1 MATLFRDLGL
11 ALASNIGFATAFA
24 AGAVSFLSP
33 CVLPLVPGYVS
44 YMAGQ
49 SVAGATVSQARWR
62 TLGLSLCFVL
72 GFSTVFVVLGLGA
85 NALSMILNAY
95 RWEVN
100 LASGVLVIV
109 FGLFTAGL
117 LRLPWLQR
125 ELRWHGDPP
134 GSGPIAAY
142 FLGMAFA
149 FGWTPCI
156 GPVLGAVLAL
166 STSSANLSGVAL
178 LTAYSLGLG
187 VPFVLAALFMGG
199 FVERLRSFRKAGRAL
214 QLAAGAIMVVMGI
227 AMITGHLTLFAIF
240 MLETF
245 PALGSIG

>member
-1 MATLFRDLGL
+1 L
-11 ALASNIGFATAFA
+11 ALNSSIGFATAFA

-44 YMAGQ
+44 YVAGQ
-49 SVAGATVSQARWR
+49 SVTGSTEGHARLR
-62 TLGLSLCFVL
+62 IFALSLCFVL
-72 GFSTVFVVLGLGA
+72 GFSTVFVLLGLGA
-85 NALSMILNAY
+85 NALNILLRAY
-95 RWEVN
+95 WWEIN
-100 LASGVLVIV
+100 LASGALVII
-109 FGLFTAGL
+109 FGLFTAGV

-125 ELRWHGDPP
+125 ELRWYGEPP
-134 GSGPIAAY
+134 GSGPVAAY
-142 FLGMAFA
+142 FLGMAFS

-156 GPVLGAVLAL
+156 GPVLGAVLAV
-166 STSSANLSGVAL
+166 STSSASLSGVAL

-199 FVERLRSFRKAGRAL
+199 FLERLRTFRKAGRAL
-214 QLAAGAIMVVMGI
+214 QLAAGAIMVIMGF

-245 PALGSIG
+245 PALGTIG

>member
-1 MATLFRDLGL
+1 M
-11 ALASNIGFATAFA
+11 ALASNLGFATAFA

-44 YMAGQ
+44 YVAGQ
-49 SVAGATVSQARWR
+49 SVGGYSVGQARVR

-72 GFSTVFVVLGLGA
+72 GFSTVFVLLGLGA
-85 NALSMILNAY
+85 NALSTVLNAY

-100 LASGVLVIV
+100 LASGLLIIT

-117 LRLPWLQR
+117 LNVPMLQR
-125 ELRWHGDPP
+125 ELRWHGEPP
-134 GSGPIAAY
+134 GSGPVAAY

-156 GPVLGAVLAL
+156 GPVLGAVLAV
-166 STSSANLSGVAL
+166 STSSASLNGAAL

-187 VPFVLAALFMGG
+187 LPFVLAALFMSG
-199 FVERLRSFRKAGRAL
+199 FIAKLRTFRQAGRAL
-214 QLAAGAIMVVMGI
+214 QLAAGAIMVVMGV
-227 AMITGHLTLFAIF
+227 AMITGHLTMFAIL
-240 MLETF
+240 MLEMF
-245 PALGSIG
+245 PALGTIG

>member
-1 MATLFRDLGL
+1 MALV
-11 ALASNIGFATAFA
+11 SNIGFATAFA

-44 YMAGQ
+44 YVAGQ
-49 SVAGATVSQARWR
+49 SVTGSTAGQARWR

-72 GFSTVFVVLGLGA
+72 GFSTVFVLLGLGA
-85 NALSMILNAY
+85 NALSMLLNAY

-100 LASGVLVIV
+100 LASGMLVIV

-134 GSGPIAAY
+134 GSGPVAAY
-142 FLGMAFA
+142 LLGMAFA

-156 GPVLGAVLAL
+156 GPVLGAVLAV
-166 STSSANLSGVAL
+166 STSSASLSGVAL
-178 LTAYSLGLG
+178 LAAYSLGLG
-187 VPFVLAALFMGG
+187 VPFILAALFMGG
-199 FVERLRSFRKAGRAL
+199 FVGRLRTFRRAGRAL
-214 QLAAGAIMVVMGI
+214 QLAAGAIMVVMGA
-227 AMITGHLTLFAIF
+227 AMITGHLTMFAIF

-245 PALGSIG
+245 PALGTIG

>member
-1 MATLFRDLGL
+1 M
-11 ALASNIGFATAFA
+11 
-24 AGAVSFLSP
+24 SFLSP

-44 YMAGQ
+44 YIAGQ
-49 SVAGATVSQARWR
+49 SIAGATISQMRWR

-72 GFSTVFVVLGLGA
+72 GFSTVFVLLGLGA
-85 NALSMILNAY
+85 NALSMVLNAY

-100 LASGVLVIV
+100 LASGVLVIA

-125 ELRWHGDPP
+125 ELRWHGEPP
-134 GSGPIAAY
+134 GSGPVAAY

-156 GPVLGAVLAL
+156 GPVLGAVLAV
-166 STSSANLSGVAL
+166 SASSASLSGAAL

-187 VPFVLAALFMGG
+187 VPFVLAAIFMGS
-199 FVERLRSFRKAGRAL
+199 FVERLRTFRKAGRAL
-214 QLAAGAIMVVMGI
+214 QLVAGAIMVVMGI

-245 PALGSIG
+245 PALGTLG

>member
-1 MATLFRDLGL
+1 
-11 ALASNIGFATAFA
+11 
-24 AGAVSFLSP
+24 
-33 CVLPLVPGYVS
+33 
-44 YMAGQ
+44 MAGQ
-49 SVAGATVSQARWR
+49 SVAGATAGQVRWR
-62 TLGLSLCFVL
+62 TFGLSLCFVL
-72 GFSTVFVVLGLGA
+72 GFSTVFVLLGLGA
-85 NALSMILNAY
+85 NALSMVLNAY

-100 LASGVLVIV
+100 LASGVMVIV

-125 ELRWHGDPP
+125 EFRWHGNPP
-134 GSGPIAAY
+134 GSGPVAAY

-156 GPVLGAVLAL
+156 GPVLGAVLAV
-166 STSSANLSGVAL
+166 SASSASLSGAAL

-187 VPFVLAALFMGG
+187 VPFVLAAIFMGS
-199 FVERLRSFRKAGRAL
+199 FVERLRTFRRAGRAL

-245 PALGSIG
+245 PALGTLG